1 MCFGGRLILVSQKLT
16 VSVDAMGG
24 DRGPEVILPGAN
36 RALEHNPDLHFLLF
50 GDEGAIAPILEKYA
64 DLQLRSRIIHADVS
78 IAMDAKPSQALR
90 KGRRKS
96 SMWMAVDAVK
106 EGKADFALSAGNT
119 GALMAISKLC
129 LKTLPGIE
137 RPAIAA
143 IWPTLRGECIVL
155 DVGANVGAN
164 ATQLVD
170 FALMGSAM
178 ARAHFDV
185 ETPSVGLLNIGVE
198 EIKGLDEIK
207 KASQALR
214 DANLPIDYR
223 GFVEG
228 NDIGNGE
235 IDVIVAEGFTGN
247 IALKT
252 AEGTVHL
259 LTTFLRNE
267 MKTSLLWKAGAFLA
281 KGAFE
286 SLKKKI
292 SPNERGGGTFVGLNG
307 IVIKSH
313 GGNDAK
319 GHASAIGIGCEMA
332 YGNLTEN
339 IAKEVEKFHQALNL
353 QE

>member
-1 MCFGGRLILVSQKLT
+1 
-16 VSVDAMGG
+16 
-24 DRGPEVILPGAN
+24 
-36 RALEHNPDLHFLLF
+36 
-50 GDEGAIAPILEKYA
+50 
-64 DLQLRSRIIHADVS
+64 
-78 IAMDAKPSQALR
+78 
-90 KGRRKS
+90 
-96 SMWMAVDAVK
+96 
-106 EGKADFALSAGNT
+106 
-119 GALMAISKLC
+119 
-129 LKTLPGIE
+129 
-137 RPAIAA
+137 
-143 IWPTLRGECIVL
+143 
-155 DVGANVGAN
+155 
-164 ATQLVD
+164 
-170 FALMGSAM
+170 MGSAM